1 MEQASCLSLCIG
13 HFLSTINNQ
22 PTMRKSF
29 KARRLIK
36 LQPQNSQKLLTF
48 RLREEWFALLIKDVI
63 KVIIADKIYGH
74 SQQKGISLTQYQ
86 DQEILV
92 IDVGY
97 AIFSQPKTSQLTD
110 QIKSKDLQYLV
121 IIQNSN
127 QEMVAIPIDSPP
139 TIYQV
144 DDSQFKT
151 LPEQY
156 LNLGKIQ
163 SISNKIVQIQD
174 QSPFFLLDPD
184 QIINKYSNFFEVAC
198 SVEELV

>member
-1 MEQASCLSLCIG
+1 
-13 HFLSTINNQ
+13 
-22 PTMRKSF
+22 MRKSF
-29 KARRLIK
+29 KARRLTK
-36 LQPQNSQKLLTF
+36 LQPQNTQKLITF
-48 RLREEWFALLIKDVI
+48 RLREEWFALRIKDVV

-74 SQQKGISLTQYQ
+74 SQQQGISLTQYQ

-127 QEMVAIPIDSPP
+127 QEIVAIPIDSPP

-144 DDSQFKT
+144 DNTQFKI

-163 SISNKIVQIQD
+163 SISNKIVEVQE
-174 QSPFFLLDPD
+174 QSPLFVIDPE
-184 QIINKYSNFFEVAC
+184 QIINKYSNFFGVA
-198 SVEELV
+198 EN